1 MKVFTFKVQGMTCQ
15 SCEVLI
21 EDMVKELDGVTK
33 VSLSFR
39 TGRMKVITDGRA
51 VTAKQI
57 HHLISDHGYHVSDEQ
72 AQSTP
77 PYSQERE
84 SVDIG
89 ELIIIALIIGIVF
102 IFLRGAGII
111 DPGRFSITN
120 GASYGVIFL
129 VGLLAASSSCIA
141 VAGGLLLSSAATYH
155 SKYPDAS
162 RKQKFAPHLLFN
174 VGRIVSYTLFGG
186 LIGLVGKA
194 VTIPPQVIGLLMVLA
209 SAVMVAMGLKV
220 LRIVDITRYIHIP
233 VPKIFARLAHQK
245 KESASGAAPFL
256 LGASTFFL
264 PCGFTQALQV
274 YVLTTGSFTQGALT
288 MLVFTLGTAPAL
300 LSLGA
305 LTSVTRGIV
314 QKYVMKFAGVFVVMI
329 GLFTIQNGMA
339 LAGFQISFPES
350 NSAQNGASAE
360 VKIENGVQIVEMA
373 VTRRGYEP
381 NQFIIQKGIPVK
393 WKIDGQFVYGCQA
406 FVTVPSLGLSRQ
418 IDEGANVIEFTPNKT
433 GKIAFMCSMGM
444 YRGTFNVVDAL

>member
-33 VSLSFR
+33 VSLNFR
-39 TGRMKVITDGRA
+39 TGRMKVVTDGRA

-57 HHLISDHGYHVSDEQ
+57 HHMVSDHGYHVYDEQ
-72 AQSTP
+72 TQVTP
-77 PYSQERE
+77 AHSQERE
-84 SVDIG
+84 PVDIG

-111 DPGRFSITN
+111 NLGRFSVAE

-155 SKYPDAS
+155 SKHPNAS
-162 RKQKFAPHLLFN
+162 RKQRFVPHLLFN
-174 VGRIVSYTLFGG
+174 IGRIASYTLFGG

-233 VPKIFARLAHQK
+233 IPKVFARMAHNR
-245 KESASGAAPFL
+245 KESSSGIAPLF

-274 YVLTTGSFTQGALT
+274 YVLTLGSFTQGALI
-288 MLVFTLGTAPAL
+288 MLVFALGTAPAL

-305 LTSVTRGIV
+305 LTSVTRGV
-314 QKYVMKFAGVFVVMI
+314 TQKYVMKFAGVLVVLLGI
-329 GLFTIQNGMA
+329 FTIQNGMA
-339 LAGFQISFPES
+339 LAGIRISLPES
-350 NSAQNGASAE
+350 SSSQNGASAQ

-381 NQFIIQKGIPVK
+381 NNFIVQRGMPVK

-418 IDEGANVIEFTPNKT
+418 IDEGANVIEFTPKKA
-433 GKIAFMCSMGM
+433 GKMAFMCSMGM